1 MFLQFSNPKCE
12 WICSPYFLSAVL
24 ICEDWPLFQVN
35 SAVDHKRFHT
45 RHFGRLAHSPTS
57 FEGSFDII
65 CIVDMVGYGIL
76 WYLDIPFSGLSLV
89 WLLIASLSICSNFK
103 RTIFHR
109 SFEKNPLNQLQ
120 ATSISTICRVVLLH
134 MASHLQPPYES
145 MAFFPTN
152 ILYTAICI
160 TNFMM
165 CKYSYSI
172 FINTS

>member
-1 MFLQFSNPKCE
+1 MWGRYNLTR

-45 RHFGRLAHSPTS
+45 CHFGRLAHSPTS
-57 FEGSFDII
+57 FVSWIWM
-65 CIVDMVGYGIL
+65 DMVFCGIL
-76 WYLDIPFSGLSLV
+76 IYPSGLSLV
-89 WLLIASLSICSNFK
+89 WLLIASLFD
-103 RTIFHR
+103 R

-134 MASHLQPPYES
+134 MASHLQPPYET